1 MRLLPIHYYHACSTL
16 EKFEMF
22 FSEDD
27 DVPPP
32 LPPEEDGEDIEID
45 IEDNP
50 FDTAWPEA

>member
-1 MRLLPIHYYHACSTL
+1 MRLLPLSYYHACSSL

-27 DVPPP
+27 DAPPP

-50 FDTAWPEA
+50 FETAWPEA